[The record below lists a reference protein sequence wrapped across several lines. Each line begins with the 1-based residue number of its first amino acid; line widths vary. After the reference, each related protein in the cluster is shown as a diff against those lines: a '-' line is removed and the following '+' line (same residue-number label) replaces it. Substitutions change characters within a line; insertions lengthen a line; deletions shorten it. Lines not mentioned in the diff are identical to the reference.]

1 MLCLKFLPWK
11 DATPPPSKRFGS
23 MATPMPRASDSM
35 RMKALRRVAC
45 LVAMNMP
52 ETNTLAKHWST
63 RPPTTQ
69 MGIDVNAAPSFPNTP
84 NNISQ
89 KAHEK
94 PADRDAHCVSEMTP
108 LFCENV
114 VLGGLV
120 KRQARNELTPSARSP
135 PWTCVEIKFQA
146 PHAIDVMLSP

>member
-1 MLCLKFLPWK
+1 MEL
-11 DATPPPSKRFGS
+11 
-23 MATPMPRASDSM
+23 
-35 RMKALRRVAC
+35 
-45 LVAMNMP
+45 
-52 ETNTLAKHWST
+52 
-63 RPPTTQ
+63 
-69 MGIDVNAAPSFPNTP
+69 NAAPSFPNTP

-94 PADRDAHCVSEMTP
+94 PADRDAHCVSAMTP

-135 PWTCVEIKFQA
+135 PCTRLSKSGPSVSSFEYLHDMVTSPMVSAVETK
-146 PHAIDVMLSP
+146 